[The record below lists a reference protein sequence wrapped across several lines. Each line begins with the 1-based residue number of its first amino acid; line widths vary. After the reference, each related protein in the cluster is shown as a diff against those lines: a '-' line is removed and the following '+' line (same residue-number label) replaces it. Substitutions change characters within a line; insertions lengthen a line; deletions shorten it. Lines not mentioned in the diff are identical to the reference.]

1 MVIHVLTSTFIQMSL
16 KFGATKYV
24 HARSI
29 SFNIPSLPSSI
40 NNSRHHWP
48 LPQKG
53 TNHLSMPRLAPR
65 PSPFSVSQQQGSF
78 FLGFF
83 GLLGAI
89 CMSLTAVCDRAASRP
104 ATPPCLS
111 SGSLAGCSALPALQP
126 SAITGSS
133 PDCLETP
140 CTFLSGAPQAP
151 GNHRSSGKLS
161 PKLFHSR
168 SAFCSAGAAGA
179 CRPASSELNFF
190 FSFTGFFFFLLFF
203 LWLHCSGADKRR
215 SCVGTD
221 R

>member
-1 MVIHVLTSTFIQMSL
+1 
-16 KFGATKYV
+16 
-24 HARSI
+24 
-29 SFNIPSLPSSI
+29 
-40 NNSRHHWP
+40 
-48 LPQKG
+48 
-53 TNHLSMPRLAPR
+53 MPRLAPR
-65 PSPFSVSQQQGSF
+65 PSPFSVSQQQGYF
-78 FLGFF
+78 FLGFL

-89 CMSLTAVCDRAASRP
+89 CMSLAAVCDRAASRP

-151 GNHRSSGKLS
+151 GNHRNSGNLS

-203 LWLHCSGADKRR
+203 FVAALQWRR
-215 SCVGTD
+215 
-221 R
+221 